1 MKTHILRKVRIIL
14 AAIMFIG
21 ITLMF
26 MDFTGALHKWLG
38 WMAKIQ
44 FLPALLAV
52 NTVIIA
58 GLLLLIAFLAADFWL
73 TIGVVGALYILTVPV
88 TCFIFL
94 KVKSRYLK
102 NVGGALDAVSPKV

>member
-1 MKTHILRKVRIIL
+1 MLRRDAFQLLRRAKVS
-14 AAIMFIG
+14 
-21 ITLMF
+21 
-26 MDFTGALHKWLG
+26 
-38 WMAKIQ
+38 
-44 FLPALLAV
+44 LPLF
-52 NTVIIA
+52 A

-102 NVGGALDAVSPKV
+102 NVGGALDAVSPVFLSTSSPD